1 MQPTPGKQY
10 TIQDENS
17 LSLVAQRAYGDA
29 TYWIR
34 IWNANQTTL
43 RSGDPDLIFP
53 GETILIPVLP
63 ERQLPPSPA
72 ANKDPNGIFLNLDGY
87 EIRPMSARLIRSMD
101 LVANG
106 FQCTIPWEPG
116 VDTILDG
123 LVAPYQYT
131 PAVASIGSTKIVT
144 GVLYGTES
152 VISQGTVLNL
162 SGATATADL
171 VDSTWK
177 PPYEHNNKTL
187 RDLIIEIVQPLGF
200 NVIFEV
206 DTGGEFDRVVAVKG
220 QGIFQFLAGLARQRS
235 VLLSCNTGT
244 DLVVTQANIDG
255 VPVATLEEG
264 VTLGVTGWGSGFDG
278 RQRFNVY
285 RATSQSPFGNSEGLA
300 VDSKVPRTRFKDI
313 TANESQSGNLKA
325 AAEWSRNKTLADALS
340 FQLTV
345 EGWYKDNGE
354 PWAENEIVT
363 IISKSMF
370 LPQGFN
376 FLINRV
382 EYVLDANGR
391 SSVLSFVPPTVYTQG
406 EIVEPW

>member
-1 MQPTPGKQY
+1 MNPPPGKQY

-43 RSGDPDLIFP
+43 RSGNPDLIFP
-53 GETILIPVLP
+53 GETILIPTLP
-63 ERQLPPSPA
+63 ERTLPTTA
-72 ANKDPNGIFLNLDGY
+72 ATNKDPNGLFLNLDGY
-87 EIRPMSARLIRSMD
+87 EVRPLSARLIRSMD

-116 VDTILDG
+116 IDTTLDN
-123 LVAPYQYT
+123 LVRPYSYT
-131 PAVASIGSTKIVT
+131 PAIASIGNNPIVT
-144 GVLYGTES
+144 GILYSTSPAISNGT
-152 VISQGTVLNL
+152 TLNL

-187 RDLIIEIVQPLGF
+187 KDLITEIIKPLGF
-200 NVIFEV
+200 NVIFEA
-206 DTGGEFDRVVAVKG
+206 DTGGEFDRVVATKG
-220 QGIFQFLAGLARQRS
+220 QSIFSFMSGLARQRS

-244 DLVVTQANIDG
+244 DLVVTQANTDG
-255 VPVATLEEG
+255 APVATLEEG
-264 VTLGVTGWGSGFDG
+264 VTLGVTGWGGNFDG

-285 RATSQSPFGNSEGLA
+285 RSTAQSPLGNSEGLA
-300 VDSKVPRTRFKDI
+300 TDQKVPRTRFKDI
-313 TANESQSGNLKA
+313 TADESQSGNLKA
-325 AAEWSRNKTLADALS
+325 AAEWARNKTLADALS

-345 EGWYKDNGE
+345 EGWYRDNGE
-354 PWAENEIVT
+354 PWVENEIVT
-363 IISKSMF
+363 VISKSMF
-370 LPQGFN
+370 LPQGFD

-382 EYVLDANGR
+382 EYVLDNNGR
-391 SSVLSFVPPTVYTQG
+391 SSVLSFVPPTVYSQG

>member
-10 TIQDENS
+10 TIQDENT

-34 IWNANQTTL
+34 IWNANQTIL
-43 RSGDPDLIFP
+43 RSGDPNLIFP
-53 GETILIPVLP
+53 GETVLIPLLP

-72 ANKDPNGIFLNLDGY
+72 GNQDHNGIFLNLDGRI
-87 EIRPMSARLIRSMD
+87 IRPMTARLIRSMD

-106 FQCTIPWEPG
+106 FQVTIPWEPG
-116 VDTILDG
+116 VDTDLDS
-123 LVAPYQYT
+123 LVAPYSYT
-131 PAVASIGSTKIVT
+131 PAIASIGSTPIVT
-144 GVLYGTES
+144 GILYGTEP

-177 PPYEHNNKTL
+177 PPYEINNTTL
-187 RDLIIEIVQPLGF
+187 KDLLLERVKPLGF
-200 NVIFEV
+200 NVIFEA
-206 DTGGEFDRVVAVKG
+206 DTGGEFDRITATKG
-220 QGIFQFLAGLARQRS
+220 QSLFSVFTGMAQQRS

-244 DLVVTQANIDG
+244 DLVVLRADVDG
-255 VPVATLEEG
+255 APVATLEEG
-264 VTLGVTGWGSGFDG
+264 VTLGVTGWGSSFDG

-285 RATSQSPFGNSEGLA
+285 RATSQSPLGNSEGLA
-300 VDSKVPRTRFKDI
+300 TDQKVPRTRFKDI
-313 TANESQSGNLKA
+313 AANESQSGNLKA
-325 AAEWSRNKTLADALS
+325 AAEWARNKTLADALS
-340 FQLTV
+340 FTLTV

-354 PWAENEIVT
+354 PWVENEIVT
-363 IISKSMF
+363 VISKSMF
-370 LPQGFN
+370 LPQGFD

-382 EYVLDANGR
+382 EYVLGPNGR

>member
-1 MQPTPGKQY
+1 MQLIPGKQY
-10 TIQDENS
+10 TIQDENTLSQVS
-17 LSLVAQRAYGDA
+17 LRAYGDA

-72 ANKDPNGIFLNLDGY
+72 GNQDPNGIFLNLDGCI
-87 EIRPMSARLIRSMD
+87 IRPMAARLIRSMD

-116 VDTILDG
+116 VDTTLDN
-123 LVAPYQYT
+123 LVAPYSYT
-131 PAVASIGSTKIVT
+131 PAIASIGNTPIIT
-144 GVLYGTES
+144 GILYGTEP

-177 PPYEHNNKTL
+177 PPYEHDKKTFK
-187 RDLIIEIVQPLGF
+187 DLLIEVVKPLGY
-200 NVIFEV
+200 NIIFDA
-206 DTGGEFDRVVAVKG
+206 DTGGQFDRVTATKG
-220 QGIFQFLAGLARQRS
+220 QSIFQFLSGLARQRS

-244 DLVVTQANIDG
+244 DLVVTSANIDG
-255 VPVATLEEG
+255 APVATLKEG
-264 VTLGVTGWGSGFDG
+264 VTLGVTGWGSSFDG

-285 RATSQSPFGNSEGLA
+285 RATSQSPLGNSEGLA
-300 VDSKVPRTRFKDI
+300 TDQKVPRTRFKDI

-325 AAEWSRNKTLADALS
+325 AAEWARNKTLADALS
-340 FQLTV
+340 FTLTV

-354 PWAENEIVT
+354 PWTENEIVT
-363 IISKSMF
+363 VISKSMF
-370 LPQGFN
+370 LPQGFD

-382 EYVLDANGR
+382 EYVLSNNGR
-391 SSVLSFVPPTVYTQG
+391 SSVLSFVPPSVYSQG